1 MLASENVYTR
11 PTELVRNS
19 LMRLWIII
27 LIIGI
32 AGTAFGRLGDTET
45 QLIKRYGKPIAVRP
59 GGKFNPYFDKWLD
72 FQTQG
77 VSISCGLHAGKC
89 VTIQYNRQRGFV
101 NAEFVGFKMFN
112 DVGYPIYTERSAT
125 SLKFTFQKDY
135 PEIIKASQEGISR
148 MRRTLEP
155 PQKNNQ

>member
-1 MLASENVYTR
+1 MR
-11 PTELVRNS
+11 P
-19 LMRLWIII
+19 WIII

-32 AGTAFGRLGDTET
+32 AGTAFGRLGDTEK
-45 QLIKRYGKPIAVRP
+45 QLTTRYGEPISVHP

-72 FQTQG
+72 FQKQG
-77 VSISCGLHAGKC
+77 VAISCGLHAGKC
-89 VTIQYNRQRGFV
+89 VTIQYNRQSGFK

-112 DVGYPIYTERSAT
+112 DVGFPVYIERSAT

-148 MRRTLEP
+148 MRRTLEA
-155 PQKNNQ
+155 PQKTTE

>member
-1 MLASENVYTR
+1 MR
-11 PTELVRNS
+11 P
-19 LMRLWIII
+19 WIII

-32 AGTAFGRLGDTET
+32 AGTAFGRLGDTEK
-45 QLIKRYGKPIAVRP
+45 QLTTRYGEPISVHP

-72 FQTQG
+72 FQKQG
-77 VSISCGLHAGKC
+77 VAISCGLHAGKC
-89 VTIQYNRQRGFV
+89 VTIQYNRQSGFK

-112 DVGYPIYTERSAT
+112 EVGFPAYIERSAT

-148 MRRTLEP
+148 MRRTLEA
-155 PQKNNQ
+155 PQKTTQ